1 MTVKFGKIPKIKHFV
16 FLIFYPCLTEL
27 YINPLM
33 PNQNISRRISKL
45 NLFSLFSLF
54 PRPYAQQYQVKE
66 SSTNKPKPLSD
77 EFSNEFT
84 ASGENY
90 GGNNR

>member
-1 MTVKFGKIPKIKHFV
+1 MSNRTTHKSITAKPIKYFEIKFIS
-16 FLIFYPCLTEL
+16 CLVSL
-27 YINPLM
+27 
-33 PNQNISRRISKL
+33 S
-45 NLFSLFSLF
+45 FSLSLSLQ

-84 ASGENY
+84 ASGESYN
-90 GGNNR
+90 GNNR